1 MKYVYTAVFSPEPSK
16 TNKELLSV
24 RFPDLQ
30 DYTSGTCGDNLQDA
44 IYMAKDLLCM
54 CLYQM
59 ERDGKPIPIA
69 TPPQDIRTADGEFIS
84 VLDVDTDFYRRFN
97 ANKAVRKTLTI
108 PSWLNAEAEKAH
120 VNFSS
125 VLQSALKEHL
135 KIAEPVGK

>member
-1 MKYVYTAVFSPEPSK
+1 MKYVYIAVFTPEPSK
-16 TNKELLSV
+16 TNKNLLSV
-24 RFPDLQ
+24 RFPDLL

-59 ERDGKPIPIA
+59 ERDGNTVPTA
-69 TPPQDIRTADGEFIS
+69 TSPQDIKIADGEFIS
-84 VLDVDTDFYRRFN
+84 AIDVDTEFYRRLN

-108 PSWLNAEAEKAH
+108 PSWLNTEAEKAH

-135 KIAEPVGK
+135 KVAEPVGK